1 MATLLALLAASQID
15 KVLGPQTVALRY
27 LYRIK
32 LGKLEKKKK
41 TERKRS
47 RQNTYQFSKCIFK
60 LTLVLYHLFYA
71 D

>member
-32 LGKLEKKKK
+32 LGKLGKKKK
-41 TERKRS
+41 QKGKGADRIPISS
-47 RQNTYQFSKCIFK
+47 RNVY
-60 LTLVLYHLFYA
+60 LN
-71 D
+71 